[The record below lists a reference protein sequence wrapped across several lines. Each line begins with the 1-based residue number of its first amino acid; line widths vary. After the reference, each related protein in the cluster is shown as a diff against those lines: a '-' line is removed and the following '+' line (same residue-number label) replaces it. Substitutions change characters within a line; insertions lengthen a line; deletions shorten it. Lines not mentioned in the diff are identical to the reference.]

1 MWRFFRRKGDAN
13 VPRGTANVPLE
24 EQLRTLAACGIGLA
38 PGLGPEALAISFDRT
53 AFESDPYRLALVV
66 MGSEAETEAQATP
79 SGYLS
84 DQIWHFDTEC
94 IEDHGAYATI
104 TARLKTLAQGA
115 LPLEQVEDY
124 VDVEEGQAWVG
135 FRLDDQPYRWEAQVK
150 DDWVDPTI
158 LSRFAALLAQ
168 RQQGRRFTYIDL
180 GGQDCLI
187 GCSSDEQRSAHQAA
201 TGLKVEWLT

>member
-1 MWRFFRRKGDAN
+1 MWDFFRRKGTPN
-13 VPRGTANVPLE
+13 VRKGATNVPLE
-24 EQLRTLAACGIGLA
+24 EQLRTLASCGISLA
-38 PGLGPEALAISFDRT
+38 TGLGPEALTISFDRT
-53 AFESDPYRLALVV
+53 AFESDPYRLARLV
-66 MGSEAETEAQATP
+66 MGGEAETEAQASP

-104 TARLKTLAQGA
+104 ATRLHTLAQGA
-115 LPLEQVEDY
+115 LPLEQIEDY
-124 VDVEEGQAWVG
+124 VDVDEGQAWVG
-135 FRLDDQPYRWEAQVK
+135 FRLEGRPYRWEAEVK

-168 RQQGRRFTYIDL
+168 RDQGRRFTYIDL

-187 GCSSDEQRSAHQAA
+187 GCSTEEQRSALQRT